1 LLCATLRLRRVRRE
15 LRLIPKRSCG
25 RSL

>member
-1 LLCATLRLRRVRRE
+1 LLRATLRWRRVRRE
-15 LRLIPKRSCG
+15 FRLIPKRSCG